1 MPEQNV
7 APLFSPAGPAQYGVW
22 LTERLELAGRCYHL
36 PVRTVFD
43 RIDPDALARAWE
55 DTVGRH
61 PALAC
66 ALVERDGRL
75 GSVPA
80 PSRPSLV
87 VADVSTDTTAE
98 YAERVEAEIARPFR
112 LDTGPLIRAT
122 LYQHA
127 DGGAELLTVAHHA
140 VFDGTSKDVLLTDL
154 ADAYT
159 ARLRGATPVRPAA
172 APAPP
177 SAAPP
182 ESAVRE
188 AAEWYGEDAAAG
200 LADAPVLLP
209 GVRPAAQVSPRAA
222 GAGECVERW
231 LEGAAHDDLRAAA
244 DKAGVTV
251 FELLLAAVH
260 ALLLRYGNEGAAV
273 GVSLSTRTPEQRDAV
288 GLFVNELPVP
298 APAVDPGTTGLADLA
313 SALRK
318 DLRTLYRFRAVPY
331 GAVARGLGPR
341 VGLTP
346 VTFSYRRSGA
356 DPHFEGARTRVDRAV
371 FHRAARSPLH
381 LQIVEEPARTLI
393 AFQYDPAVV
402 APDTAE
408 RIAGHFT
415 TLLDAA
421 LTTPDRPLAHLPLL
435 AGDELRLLT
444 ETWQTP
450 GPGPDARLP
459 EGFAGAPTVVD
470 LMERQAE
477 LTPDAVAVTA
487 TDATLDFRTLQARSA
502 SLAAALRARGIGPG
516 HLVAVHL
523 DRTSALP
530 VALFAVLLTGAAYLP
545 LDPGYPAER
554 LAFIAADSGASLLLA
569 DRPPAP
575 ELAATTPVL
584 LLDDL
589 ALPVAHR
596 AAVTWEP
603 EARAVSTD
611 TAYVLYT
618 SGSTGRPKGVAVGHR
633 ALVNLLGSFAGLLG
647 SGPGHV
653 WLGLTSLSFDISAL
667 ELFLPLVTGG
677 RLVLARDGLAT
688 DGPGLLR
695 LIREEKVT
703 HVQATP
709 TGWQVLLA
717 AEPGTA
723 GRADHT
729 GPAGLAG
736 LTALAG
742 GEPLSLPL
750 ARELRSLVG
759 RLFNVY
765 GPTETTIWS
774 TRAEI
779 PAEPVRVGIGRP
791 IAHTRAHVVDRHL
804 RLVPVGQAGE
814 LLLGGDGLAFGYLGR
829 PGLTAERFVPDP
841 YGPPGSR
848 LYRTGD
854 LAVRTADGEL
864 ECLGRVD
871 QQVKIR
877 GHRIELGEIEAVLL
891 EHPVVARAA
900 VVLHEGG
907 ADGPVLVAYVV
918 PAGGAPDADA
928 LRAHLRRTLPS
939 VMCPQRYVMLEELPT
954 TPNGKLDRRA
964 LSVREVV
971 PLTPSAAAVAA
982 AAPAAVPAASAGDGL
997 VPALCAIWCEVL
1009 DLPAVDPEDDL
1020 FDLGGHSLT
1029 IIRIAARIRE
1039 SLGVEVDFD
1048 VFFDTPTVA
1057 GIAQVVSA
1065 SR

>member
-7 APLFSPAGPAQYGVW
+7 APLFSPAGAAQYGVW
-22 LTERLELAGRCYHL
+22 LTERLELAGRCYHM

-43 RIDPDALARAWE
+43 RVDPVALAQAWD
-55 DTVGRH
+55 DTLDRH
-61 PALAC
+61 PALAG

-80 PSRPSLV
+80 PRRPALTL
-87 VADVSTDTTAE
+87 ADADTDPAAHTA
-98 YAERVEAEIARPFR
+98 RVEAEIARPFR

-122 LYQHA
+122 LFQRA
-127 DGGAELLTVAHHA
+127 DGSAELLTVAHHA

-159 ARLRGATPVRPAA
+159 ARLRGEAPV
-172 APAPP
+172 PP
-177 SAAPP
+177 SAVPASPATGSAEP
-182 ESAVRE
+182 AESSVRE
-188 AAEWYGEDAAAG
+188 AAEWFGEGAAG
-200 LADAPVLLP
+200 LVDAPVLLP
-209 GVRPAAQVSPRAA
+209 GVHPAAQVSAKGA
-222 GAGECVERW
+222 GAGENVERW

-244 DKAGVTV
+244 EKAGVTV

-260 ALLLRYGNEGAAV
+260 ALLLRYGNEDAAV
-273 GVSLSTRTPEQRDAV
+273 GVSLSTRSAEQRDAV
-288 GLFVNELPVP
+288 GLFVNELPVR
-298 APAVDPGTTGLADLA
+298 APAVDPDTAGLADLA
-313 SALRK
+313 TALRE

-346 VTFSYRRSGA
+346 VTLSYRRA
-356 DPHFEGARTRVDRAV
+356 RAEPRFEGARTRVDRAV
-371 FHRAARSPLH
+371 FHHAARSPLNI
-381 LQIVEEPARTLI
+381 QVVEEPARTLI

-402 APDTAE
+402 PPDAAA

-444 ETWQTP
+444 ETWQAAGP
-450 GPGPDARLP
+450 GPGDQLP
-459 EGFAGAPTVVD
+459 EGFTGGLTVVD

-502 SLAAALRARGIGPG
+502 SLAAVLRERGIGPG
-516 HLVAVHL
+516 QLVAVHL

-545 LDPGYPAER
+545 LDPAYPAER
-554 LAFIAADSGASLLLA
+554 LAFVAADSGASLLLA

-575 ELAATTPVL
+575 ELAATTTVL
-584 LLDDL
+584 LLGDL

-603 EARAVSTD
+603 EARAVAAD

-633 ALVNLLGSFAGLLG
+633 ALVNLLGSFAGLLD

-677 RLVLARDGLAT
+677 RLVLGRDGLGT

-695 LIREEKVT
+695 LVRDEKVT

-717 AEPGTA
+717 AEPG
-723 GRADHT
+723 
-729 GPAGLAG
+729 PAGLGG

-742 GEPLSLPL
+742 GEPLPLPL

-779 PAEPVRVGIGRP
+779 PADPVRVGIGSP

-829 PGLTAERFVPDP
+829 PELTADRFVPDP

-854 LAVRTADGEL
+854 LVVRTADGAL
-864 ECLGRVD
+864 ECLGRID

-891 EHPVVARAA
+891 GHPAVARAA
-900 VVLHEGG
+900 VTLHEGG
-907 ADGPVLVAYVV
+907 ADGPVLAAYVV
-918 PAGGAPDADA
+918 PAGDAPDADA
-928 LRAHLRRTLPS
+928 LRAHLRRTLPA
-939 VMCPQRYVMLEELPT
+939 VMCPQRFVTLDALPT

-964 LSVREVV
+964 LPV
-971 PLTPSAAAVAA
+971 PEAAPTAA
-982 AAPAAVPAASAGDGL
+982 AATTTAPTTATTPATGGDGL
-997 VPALCAIWCEVL
+997 VAALCAIWCEVL

-1039 SLGVEVDFD
+1039 SFGVEVDFD

-1057 GIAQVVSA
+1057 GIARVVDA

>member
-7 APLFSPAGPAQYGVW
+7 APLFSPAGAAQYGVW
-22 LTERLELAGRCYHL
+22 LTERLELAGRCYHM

-43 RIDPDALARAWE
+43 RVDPDALAQAWE
-55 DTVGRH
+55 DTVDRH

-80 PSRPSLV
+80 PSRPSLT
-87 VADVSTDTTAE
+87 VADASADTTAA
-98 YAERVEAEIARPFR
+98 YAKRVEAEIARPFR

-122 LYQHA
+122 LYRHG
-127 DGGAELLTVAHHA
+127 DGSAELLTVAHHA

-154 ADAYT
+154 AEAYT
-159 ARLRGATPVRPAA
+159 ARLRGEEPVLTAVA
-172 APAPP
+172 APP
-177 SAAPP
+177 SAEPP
-182 ESAVRE
+182 ESVVRE

-200 LADAPVLLP
+200 LVDAAVLLP
-209 GVRPAAQVSPRAA
+209 GVRPAAQVSARAA
-222 GAGECVERW
+222 GAGESVERW
-231 LEGAAHDDLRAAA
+231 LEGAAHDALRAAA

-260 ALLLRYGNEGAAV
+260 ALLLRYGNEDAAV
-273 GVSLSTRTPEQRDAV
+273 GVSLSTRTAEQRDAV
-288 GLFVNELPVP
+288 GLYVNELPVR
-298 APAVDPGTTGLADLA
+298 APAVDPDTTGLADLA
-313 SALRK
+313 AVLRK

-371 FHRAARSPLH
+371 FHRAARSPLN
-381 LQIVEEPARTLI
+381 LQVVEEPARTLI
-393 AFQYDPAVV
+393 VFQYDPAVV
-402 APDTAE
+402 PPDAAE

-444 ETWQTP
+444 ETWQAP

-459 EGFAGAPTVVD
+459 EGFAGGLTVVD

-487 TDATLDFRTLQARSA
+487 TDTTLDFRTLQARSA
-502 SLAAALRARGIGPG
+502 SLAAVLRARGIGPG

-554 LAFIAADSGASLLLA
+554 LAFVAADSGASLLLA

-589 ALPVAHR
+589 ALPVVHR

-603 EARAVSTD
+603 EARAVTTD

-633 ALVNLLGSFAGLLG
+633 ALANLLGSFAGLLG

-667 ELFLPLVTGG
+667 ELFLPLITGG

-695 LIREEKVT
+695 LVRDEEIT
-703 HVQATP
+703 HAQATP

-717 AEPGTA
+717 AEPGA
-723 GRADHT
+723 AD
-729 GPAGLAG
+729 LAG

-779 PAEPVRVGIGRP
+779 PADPVRVGIGRP

-829 PGLTAERFVPDP
+829 PELTADRFVPDP

-864 ECLGRVD
+864 DCLGRID

-891 EHPVVARAA
+891 EHPAVARAA
-900 VVLHEGG
+900 VAVYEGG

-918 PAGGAPDADA
+918 PAGGAPDAGA
-928 LRAHLRRTLPS
+928 LRAHLRRTLPA
-939 VMCPQRYVMLEELPT
+939 VMCPQRYVTLEELPT

-964 LSVREVV
+964 LSVREVA
-971 PLTPSAAAVAA
+971 PLTPSAA
-982 AAPAAVPAASAGDGL
+982 AAPAAVPTASAGDGV

-1048 VFFDTPTVA
+1048 VFFDTPTVV
-1057 GIAQVVSA
+1057 GIARVVSA

>member
-7 APLFSPAGPAQYGVW
+7 APLFSPAGAAQYGVW
-22 LTERLELAGRCYHL
+22 LTERLELAGRCYHM

-43 RIDPDALARAWE
+43 RVDPDALAQAWE
-55 DTVGRH
+55 DTVDRH
-61 PALAC
+61 PALAR

-80 PSRPSLV
+80 PTRPSLAV
-87 VADVSTDTTAE
+87 TDVSTDTAGA

-122 LYQHA
+122 LYQRA
-127 DGGAELLTVAHHA
+127 NGSAELLTVAHHA

-159 ARLRGATPVRPAA
+159 ARLRGGTPVRPAA
-172 APAPP
+172 VAAPP
-177 SAAPP
+177 SPEPP
-182 ESAVRE
+182 ESVVRE
-188 AAEWYGEDAAAG
+188 AAEWYGGGTAAGMVDAA
-200 LADAPVLLP
+200 VLLP
-209 GVRPAAQVSPRAA
+209 GVRPAAQVSARAA
-222 GAGECVERW
+222 GAGESVERW
-231 LEGAAHDDLRAAA
+231 LEGAAHDTLRAAA

-251 FELLLAAVH
+251 FELLLATVH
-260 ALLLRYGNEGAAV
+260 ALLLRYGNEDAAV
-273 GVSLSTRTPEQRDAV
+273 GVSLSTRTAEQRDAI
-288 GLFVNELPVP
+288 GLYVNELPVR
-298 APAVDPGTTGLADLA
+298 APAVDPDTTALADLA
-313 SALRK
+313 TALRK

-346 VTFSYRRSGA
+346 VTLSYRRSGA

-371 FHRAARSPLH
+371 FHRAARSPLNI
-381 LQIVEEPARTLI
+381 QVVEESARTLI
-393 AFQYDPAVV
+393 AFQYDPAVLPP
-402 APDTAE
+402 AAAE
-408 RIAGHFT
+408 RVAGHFT

-421 LTTPDRPLAHLPLL
+421 ITTPDRPLAHLPLL

-444 ETWQTP
+444 ETWQTAE
-450 GPGPDARLP
+450 PGPDARLP
-459 EGFAGAPTVVD
+459 DGFAGGLTVVD
-470 LMERQAE
+470 LMERQAD

-487 TDATLDFRTLQARSA
+487 TDTTLDFRTLQARSA
-502 SLAAALRARGIGPG
+502 SLAAVLRARGIGPG
-516 HLVAVHL
+516 QLVAVHL

-530 VALFAVLLTGAAYLP
+530 VALLAVLLTGAAYLP

-584 LLDDL
+584 LLDDI
-589 ALPVAHR
+589 APPAAHR

-603 EARAVSTD
+603 EARPVTTD

-667 ELFLPLVTGG
+667 ELFLPLITGG

-695 LIREEKVT
+695 LVRDEKVT
-703 HVQATP
+703 HAQATP

-717 AEPGTA
+717 AEPGP
-723 GRADHT
+723 AD
-729 GPAGLAG
+729 LAG

-742 GEPLSLPL
+742 GEPLPLPL

-779 PAEPVRVGIGRP
+779 PADPVRVGIGRP

-829 PGLTAERFVPDP
+829 PELTADRFVPDP

-864 ECLGRVD
+864 ECLGRID

-891 EHPVVARAA
+891 EHPAVARAA
-900 VVLHEGG
+900 VAVHEGG
-907 ADGPVLVAYVV
+907 ADGPVLAAYLV
-918 PAGGAPDADA
+918 PAGSAPDADA
-928 LRAHLRRTLPS
+928 LRAHLRRTLPA
-939 VMCPQRYVMLEELPT
+939 VMCPQRFVTLEELPT

-964 LSVREVV
+964 LPV
-971 PLTPSAAAVAA
+971 PAAAPTAASAAAL
-982 AAPAAVPAASAGDGL
+982 PAAVPTASAGDGL

-1057 GIAQVVSA
+1057 GIARVVSA

>member
-7 APLFSPAGPAQYGVW
+7 APLFSPAGAAQYGVW

-55 DTVGRH
+55 DTVDRH

-80 PSRPSLV
+80 PSRPSLT

-112 LDTGPLIRAT
+112 LDAGPLIRAT

-127 DGGAELLTVAHHA
+127 DGSAELLTVAHHA

-159 ARLRGATPVRPAA
+159 ARVRGGEPVLTAA
-172 APAPP
+172 AAPP
-177 SAAPP
+177 SAEPP
-182 ESAVRE
+182 ESVVRE

-200 LADAPVLLP
+200 LVDAPVLLP

-222 GAGECVERW
+222 GAGESVERW

-260 ALLLRYGNEGAAV
+260 GLLLRYGNEDAAV
-273 GVSLSTRTPEQRDAV
+273 GVSLSTRTAGQRDAV
-288 GLFVNELPVP
+288 GLYVNELPVR
-298 APAVDPGTTGLADLA
+298 APAVDPDTTGLADLA
-313 SALRK
+313 TALRK

-371 FHRAARSPLH
+371 FHRAARSPLN
-381 LQIVEEPARTLI
+381 LQVVEEPARTLI

-444 ETWQTP
+444 ETWQAAGT
-450 GPGPDARLP
+450 GPDARLP
-459 EGFAGAPTVVD
+459 DSFAGGLTVVD

-487 TDATLDFRTLQARSA
+487 VDATLDFRTLQARSA
-502 SLAAALRARGIGPG
+502 SLAAELRARGIGPG

-530 VALFAVLLTGAAYLP
+530 VALLAVLLTGAAYLP

-569 DRPPAP
+569 DRPPAA

-603 EARAVSTD
+603 EARAVTTD

-695 LIREEKVT
+695 LVRDEKVT
-703 HVQATP
+703 HAQATP

-717 AEPGTA
+717 AEPGTT
-723 GRADHT
+723 D
-729 GPAGLAG
+729 LAG

-779 PAEPVRVGIGRP
+779 PADPVRVGIGHP

-829 PGLTAERFVPDP
+829 PELTADRFVPDP

-864 ECLGRVD
+864 ECLGRID

-891 EHPVVARAA
+891 EHPAVARAA

-918 PAGGAPDADA
+918 PAGDAPDAPDAEA
-928 LRAHLRRTLPS
+928 LRAHLRCTLPS
-939 VMCPQRYVMLEELPT
+939 VMCPQRYVTLEELPT

-964 LSVREVV
+964 LSVREVF
-971 PLTPSAAAVAA
+971 PLAPSAT
-982 AAPAAVPAASAGDGL
+982 AAPAAVPAASAGDE
-997 VPALCAIWCEVL
+997 VVQALCAIWCEVL

-1057 GIAQVVSA
+1057 GIARVVSA